1 MSINDEQRWDEMI
14 IFLGKEM
21 RRLSDRIEG
30 WEEEEESDSG
40 KEIWKKLGLEKL
52 EPKDLRKII
61 DRQRRREKFIQNLR
75 EILKEVADK

>member
-21 RRLSDRIEG
+21 RRLKDRIEG
-30 WEEEEESDSG
+30 WGEEKESDFG

-52 EPKDLRKII
+52 EEKDLREII
-61 DRQRRREKFIQNLR
+61 DRQRQRDKFVQNLR
-75 EILKEVADK
+75 EILKEAADK